1 MNRDKEGV
9 DFEWITKPGDD
20 FRQKRYFSKAE
31 KAKRAAS
38 KESKSEPA
46 KRATTKAKPAAKKSS
61 PKRDIVTMARDAIDR
76 SAPTRP
82 KARPGTTRPKAR
94 PNRDTA
100 TSVETPKVTT
110 TELDKAPTGSNTPSQ
125 TRAPSAPKVKGP
137 TIKGYTWEQY
147 KAGNG
152 LGRLRAGL
160 PANMTKEEFI
170 KRANAPKTEAKSP
183 SKNQGSAG
191 RRERRGYAKGGMVK
205 ANCGAS
211 MKPTQKSSRGR

>member
-9 DFEWITKPGDD
+9 DFEWVTKPGTDY
-20 FRQKRYFSKAE
+20 RQKRYFSKAE
-31 KAKRAAS
+31 KAKRAAP
-38 KESKSEPA
+38 KKSEPTSA
-46 KRATTKAKPAAKKSS
+46 KKTSTKAKLAAKKNP

-110 TELDKAPTGSNTPSQ
+110 TKLDKAPVSPSTPRGSAKDVTKAEWEAM
-125 TRAPSAPKVKGP
+125 TRAERK
-137 TIKGYTWEQY
+137 E
-147 KAGNG
+147 
-152 LGRLRAGL
+152 AGL
-160 PANMTKEEFI
+160 PVSVLGGAMYDFKGST
-170 KRANAPKTEAKSP
+170 PKSTTTTRRRP
-183 SKNQGSAG
+183 GGSSS
-191 RRERRGYAKGGMVK
+191 RGYAKGGMVK